1 LPRVAARCRPLP
13 TAARFIAFEIKRYEE
28 IVRLSGARLD

>member
-1 LPRVAARCRPLP
+1 LPRVAARCRTLLN
-13 TAARFIAFEIKRYEE
+13 AARFIAFAIKRYEE